1 MNPYLYS
8 SAHISV
14 HLSKRKTFR
23 TEAVEIIETR
33 IAPSVQLLR
42 NSCYS
47 RDNQREVREQQ
58 NH

>member
-23 TEAVEIIETR
+23 TEAIEIIETR
-33 IAPSVQLLR
+33 IAHTVQLLR
-42 NSCYS
+42 NS
-47 RDNQREVREQQ
+47 
-58 NH
+58 